1 MALRARE
8 GLLEVTLAHR
18 RSPSAD
24 PTRPTPRPASP
35 TARSE
40 RWTGAT
46 RHPAGTWTPDLFFP
60 IGTTGIAIEQVDAAK
75 RICASCLV
83 REPCLEFA
91 LASNQDAGVWG
102 GLTEDERRTLKRARQ
117 RRRRLVS

>member
-1 MALRARE
+1 MDWRNEA
-8 GLLEVTLAHR
+8 
-18 RSPSAD
+18 SCKDAD
-24 PTRPTPRPASP
+24 
-35 TARSE
+35 
-40 RWTGAT
+40 
-46 RHPAGTWTPDLFFP
+46 PDLFFP
-60 IGTTGIAIEQVDAAK
+60 IGTTGAAVGQVDMAR

>member
-1 MALRARE
+1 MDWRKEASCRD
-8 GLLEVTLAHR
+8 
-18 RSPSAD
+18 AD
-24 PTRPTPRPASP
+24 
-35 TARSE
+35 
-40 RWTGAT
+40 
-46 RHPAGTWTPDLFFP
+46 PDLFFP
-60 IGTTGIAIEQVDAAK
+60 IGTTGIAVEQVDTAK
-75 RICASCLV
+75 RICGSCLV

>member
-1 MALRARE
+1 MDWRN
-8 GLLEVTLAHR
+8 
-18 RSPSAD
+18 D
-24 PTRPTPRPASP
+24 ASC
-35 TARSE
+35 RDVD
-40 RWTGAT
+40 
-46 RHPAGTWTPDLFFP
+46 PDLFFP

-75 RICASCLV
+75 RICSGCVV

>member
-1 MALRARE
+1 MDWRN
-8 GLLEVTLAHR
+8 
-18 RSPSAD
+18 D
-24 PTRPTPRPASP
+24 ASC
-35 TARSE
+35 RDVD
-40 RWTGAT
+40 
-46 RHPAGTWTPDLFFP
+46 PDLFFP
-60 IGTTGIAIEQVDAAK
+60 IGTTGIAMEQVDAAK
-75 RICASCLV
+75 SICAGCVV

>member
-1 MALRARE
+1 M
-8 GLLEVTLAHR
+8 LLECKMDWRTEA
-18 RSPSAD
+18 SCKDAD
-24 PTRPTPRPASP
+24 
-35 TARSE
+35 
-40 RWTGAT
+40 
-46 RHPAGTWTPDLFFP
+46 PDLFFP
-60 IGTTGIAIEQVDAAK
+60 IGTTGVAIDQVDAAK
-75 RICASCLV
+75 RICTTCAV